1 MSLTSYLAL
10 RRRDHC
16 AARLGEVLG
25 LEQFFELLLTYP
37 AFFQHEVVDA
47 LAGGEG
53 VAGDLGGARVAEDR
67 GERGDEGGG
76 LIEEVPRIALASRQT
91 AQLATL
97 VEVLLAEIA
106 AALAK
111 KEASDEQDHH

>member
-1 MSLTSYLAL
+1 MMQPFENQQPSL
-10 RRRDHC
+10 
-16 AARLGEVLG
+16 
-25 LEQFFELLLTYP
+25 LE
-37 AFFQHEVVDA
+37 
-47 LAGGEG
+47 
-53 VAGDLGGARVAEDR
+53 
-67 GERGDEGGG
+67 

-111 KEASDEQDHH
+111 KEASDE